1 MDYLAFGQTLVLQY
15 PQSRT
20 IRGRGTED
28 YLWVKQAVPPK
39 ARIWH
44 VLQKIIAAIIPN
56 PMLRATVS
64 DGGGNALRM
73 EATRLQEFRAKGF
86 HAPEVKDFNDEM
98 LIITHLGP
106 QLREELDRM
115 NSAEQR
121 MAVMK
126 TATAELARLHNAG
139 LAHGRPYLRDMTWD
153 GDKIGFLDLEENP
166 VDVMPLAS
174 AQARDVWVFLSAAA
188 RFARDPHEK
197 NVYHPDIIFAL
208 FAEYKRHVRDI
219 ALRDLESFIRMV
231 RPLRYLFE
239 RQWLWHKVGSDVR
252 QSVFVTQ
259 CLEVCLATNE
269 SEDGAISAHS

>member
-1 MDYLAFGQTLVLQY
+1 MVYVGAMDYLEFGRSLIIQY

-20 IRGRGTED
+20 IRGSGVED

-44 VLQKIIAAIIPN
+44 VLQRAIAACIPN

-86 HAPEVKDFNDEM
+86 LAPEVKAFNDEM
-98 LIITHLGP
+98 LILTHLGP
-106 QLREELDRM
+106 QLRHELDQM
-115 NSAEQR
+115 TNVDQR
-121 MAVMK
+121 LAVMK
-126 TATAELARLHNAG
+126 IATAELARLHNAG

-188 RFARDPHEK
+188 RFARDPNEK
-197 NVYHPDIIFAL
+197 NVYRPDVIFAL
-208 FAEYKRHVRDI
+208 FAEYRRHARDA
-219 ALRDLESFIRMV
+219 ALRDLETFVRMV
-231 RPLRYLFE
+231 RPLRYVLE
-239 RQWLWHKVGSDVR
+239 RQWLWQRVGSDVR

-259 CLEVCLATNE
+259 CLELSLAT
-269 SEDGAISAHS
+269 D

>member
-1 MDYLAFGQTLVLQY
+1 MDYLEFGRALITQY
-15 PQSRT
+15 PESRT
-20 IRGRGTED
+20 IRGRGVED

-44 VLQKIIAAIIPN
+44 VLQKIIAACVPD

-86 HAPEVKDFNDEM
+86 HAPEVLAFNDDM
-98 LIITHLGP
+98 LIIRHLGP
-106 QLREELDRM
+106 QLRDALDQM
-115 NSAEQR
+115 KDAEQR
-121 MAVMK
+121 LAVMK
-126 TATAELARLHNAG
+126 IATAELARLHNAG

-174 AQARDVWVFLSAAA
+174 AQARDVWIFLSAAS
-188 RFARDPHEK
+188 RFARDPQEK
-197 NVYHPDIIFAL
+197 NVYRPDVIFAL
-208 FAEYKRHVRDI
+208 LSEYKRHAGETTLPVL
-219 ALRDLESFIRMV
+219 ATFIRRM
-231 RPLRYLFE
+231 RPVRYLLE
-239 RQWLWHKVGSDVR
+239 RPYLWHKVGSDVR

-259 CLEVCLATNE
+259 CLEVALGETA
-269 SEDGAISAHS
+269 